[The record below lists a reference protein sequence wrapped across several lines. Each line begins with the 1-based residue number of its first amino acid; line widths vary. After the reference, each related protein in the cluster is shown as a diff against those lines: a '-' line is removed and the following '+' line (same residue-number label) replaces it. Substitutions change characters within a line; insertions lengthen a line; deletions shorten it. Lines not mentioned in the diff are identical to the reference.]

1 MTQQKKQGFGTW
13 GWLLLLFGLIMFLFS
28 GGFVVDGTNVIA
40 PAVAQ
45 RLDVDRGV
53 ILSMNSVAGIVGVLV
68 AVVAGQLNQR
78 LGARVVASGC
88 LIVAAIG
95 HIAACNAVNVGMY
108 LAAMCFVSGGLSAG
122 SFVGVGTLVAMWFP
136 KKQGQAMSVVA
147 MGSNFCT
154 MLFVPLLTA
163 LNGAFGISVTS
174 LLCGGAALVVGL
186 LGAALLRNSPSERG
200 LYPDNV
206 TEAEFR
212 TGYAVAPPETDPH
225 GWTVG
230 KLLRTKETWLCIF
243 STGLLMLTQNGVM
256 SQLVSRNMELGME
269 LSVATGVMSV
279 IAVVGVIGSLIF
291 GRIVVSLG
299 VKRAG
304 VLTGVLYIVAMLLNV
319 SGIMPLVWVSLVI
332 IGLLTAAAPNLMN
345 SIPGSVFGRLGY
357 AKVNSVVFPLT
368 NVIFM
373 LNFAVNG
380 VITILFHSLR
390 VAYIVFAVLSLIAVF
405 LILAIQDHKYDQD
418 YMAAYKQ

>member
-1 MTQQKKQGFGTW
+1 MGQQGKRGFGAW
-13 GWLLLLFGLIMFLFS
+13 GWLLLLFGLIVFLYS

-45 RLDVDRGV
+45 RLGVDRGV
-53 ILSMNSVAGIVGVLV
+53 ILNMNSVAGIVGVLV

-88 LIVAAIG
+88 LIVAAVG

-108 LAAMCFVSGGLSAG
+108 LVAMCFVSGGLSAG
-122 SFVGVGTLVAMWFP
+122 AFVGVGTLVAMWFP

-154 MLFVPLLTA
+154 MLFLPLLTA
-163 LNGAFGISVTS
+163 LNNTFGIATTS
-174 LLCGGAALVVGL
+174 LLCGGAALVFGL
-186 LGAALLRNSPSERG
+186 LGAVLLRNTPGERG

-206 TEAEFR
+206 TPEQFR
-212 TGYAVAPPETDPH
+212 AGYADAPPETDPH

-243 STGLLMLTQNGVM
+243 SAGLLMLTQNGVM

-269 LSVATGVMSV
+269 LNMATGVMSI
-279 IAVVGVIGSLIF
+279 IAVVGVVGSLIF
-291 GRIVVSLG
+291 GRIVVTLG

-304 VLTGVLYIVAMLLNV
+304 VLTGGLYIVAMLLNV
-319 SGIMPLVWVSLVI
+319 SGKMPLVWVALII
-332 IGLLTAAAPNLMN
+332 IGLPTAAAPNLMN

-380 VITILFHSLR
+380 VITMLFDSLR
-390 VAYIVFAVLSLIAVF
+390 VAYIVFAVLSLISIF

-418 YMAAYKQ
+418 YMAAHKQ